1 MLAWSASIVCQAH
14 DVRTKAAT
22 IGTLAAMAADD
33 LRVDI
38 LLAPGASGGPAS
50 MRAYVDGLKQRG
62 LLARSLH
69 LPNGRAE
76 RAVPA
81 YRKVAAQHRDA
92 VLGGQSFGGRVA
104 TLLAAEQPVRALV
117 LTCFPLH
124 LPGRPDMW
132 EERTAHFPQVA
143 CPVLLLSGDQDP
155 RARADLL
162 RRAVERLPQATLH
175 LYPGVGHGLRP
186 VLPDALDRIAA
197 FVNALA

>member
-1 MLAWSASIVCQAH
+1 MSQAAK
-14 DVRTKAAT
+14 DP
-22 IGTLAAMAADD
+22 
-33 LRVDI
+33 DI
-38 LLAPGASGGPAS
+38 LLAPGASGSPAG
-50 MRAYVDGLKQRG
+50 MRPYLTGLAARG
-62 LLARSLH
+62 LTAAIVSL
-69 LPNGRAE
+69 PKGKAE

-81 YRKVAAQHRDA
+81 YRAAAAQHPDA

-117 LTCFPLH
+117 LTCFPMH
-124 LPGRPDMW
+124 LPGKPDMW
-132 EERTAHFPQVA
+132 QERTAHFPQVS
-143 CPVLLLSGDQDP
+143 CPVLLLSGDADP